1 MEHEVIIRLTVFF
14 GLFLFF
20 AILERIAPKTTLG
33 HPIKARWITHF
44 AITFVN
50 TMALRLL
57 SLALPLLA
65 AGAALDAGHLG
76 WGLFNLL
83 NWPLWVEFILT
94 LLILDFMIW
103 AQHWATHKIPLLW
116 RLHQVHHA
124 DVDFDVSTAIRF
136 HPVEIALS
144 MVLKI
149 GIVYALGPMAW
160 AVVVFEI
167 LLNGTALFNHANIAL
182 PVWLDKVLRWVIVTP
197 DMHRIHHSVQ
207 RAEHDSN
214 YGFALSIW
222 DRLFMTYRSEAQRP
236 LHVGLKWQ
244 DDRPTRIGW
253 SLWLPFMRK

>member
-1 MEHEVIIRLTVFF
+1 MDYAFCHNIREYYGASVAFF
-14 GLFLFF
+14 GHTSF
-20 AILERIAPKTTLG
+20 G
-33 HPIKARWITHF
+33 GW
-44 AITFVN
+44 
-50 TMALRLL
+50 
-57 SLALPLLA
+57 
-65 AGAALDAGHLG
+65 AALDAGHLG

-182 PVWLDKVLRWVIVTP
+182 PVWLDK
-197 DMHRIHHSVQ
+197 
-207 RAEHDSN
+207 
-214 YGFALSIW
+214 GC
-222 DRLFMTYRSEAQRP
+222 
-236 LHVGLKWQ
+236 VG
-244 DDRPTRIGW
+244 
-253 SLWLPFMRK
+253 

>member
-1 MEHEVIIRLTVFF
+1 
-14 GLFLFF
+14 
-20 AILERIAPKTTLG
+20 
-33 HPIKARWITHF
+33 
-44 AITFVN
+44 
-50 TMALRLL
+50 
-57 SLALPLLA
+57 
-65 AGAALDAGHLG
+65 
-76 WGLFNLL
+76 
-83 NWPLWVEFILT
+83 
-94 LLILDFMIW
+94 
-103 AQHWATHKIPLLW
+103 
-116 RLHQVHHA
+116 

-182 PVWLDKVLRWVIVTP
+182 PVWLDKALRWVIVTP

-222 DRLFMTYRSEAQRP
+222 DRLFMTYRSEAQGR

-244 DDRPTRIGW
+244 DDRPTQIGW